1 MNDCPRRYTQ
11 KKAAYRS
18 VSPDLTKTR
27 QRKPA
32 GFCFGRGRKMND
44 CPRRYTQKKAAY
56 RSVSPDLRKNPLRRV
71 FAFGGAER

>member
-1 MNDCPRRYTQ
+1 MNDCPRQ
-11 KKAAYRS
+11 NPAYRS

-32 GFCFGRGRKMND
+32 GFCFWRGRKMND

-56 RSVSPDLRKNPLRRV
+56 RSVSPDVRNKPFRRV
-71 FAFGGAER
+71 SDC

>member
-1 MNDCPRRYTQ
+1 MNDCPRHYTQ

-32 GFCFGRGRKMND
+32 GFCFWRGRKMND

-56 RSVSPDLRKNPLRRV
+56 RSVLPDVRNKPFRRV
-71 FAFGGAER
+71 SDC